1 VRIAQSTKSKTTL
14 GVLAGVVAAAV
25 AATGVGYASMS
36 KTVTLSLDGRTQ
48 KVHTFGDSVRDVLAA
63 KHVRVGAHDAVAP
76 SLGSSV
82 QEGQTI
88 AVRYGR
94 PFDVKVDGRST
105 RYWVTA
111 ENVDA
116 ALDQIGLR
124 IGGADLSTSRGTAIS
139 RSGMRLAVVTPKTLT
154 VKVAAGKPH
163 RATVTALRVDGAL
176 KQLGVAVDGNDKV
189 RPSLTS
195 AVHDGD
201 RITFTR
207 VAVHTKRVNR
217 SVGYATVNKADSGM
231 YRNQTR
237 TGRAGRAGL
246 RRVTYKVTYR
256 NGHPTSR
263 VVVRSVVVRKPVAQV
278 VRYGTKQR
286 PAPKPQPATSSSSS
300 SSSSST
306 PAPNYAGGS
315 SVWDAIAACESGGNW
330 ATNTGN
336 GYYGGLQ
343 FDLGTWHAYGGSGR
357 PDQNSRATQI
367 AVAERVRAARG
378 GYGAWPVCGSRR

>member
-1 VRIAQSTKSKTTL
+1 VRIAQSTKSKTAL
-14 GVLAGVVAAAV
+14 AVVAGVAAAAV

-48 KVHTFGDSVRDVLAA
+48 KVRTFGDSVSDVLAA
-63 KHVRVGAHDAVAP
+63 KHIRVGAHDAVAP

-111 ENVDA
+111 KNVDA

-124 IGGADLSTSRGTAIS
+124 IGGADLSTSRGAAIS

-189 RPSLTS
+189 RPGLTS

-217 SVGYATVNKADSGM
+217 SVGYATVKKADSGM

-237 TGRAGRAGL
+237 TGRAGRDGL
-246 RRVTYKVTYR
+246 RKVTYKVTYR
-256 NGHPTSR
+256 NGHPSSR
-263 VVVRSVVVRKPVAQV
+263 AVVRSVVVRKPVAQV

-286 PAPKPQPATSSSSS
+286 PAPKPQPAASSSSS
-300 SSSSST
+300 GST

-343 FDLGTWHAYGGSGR
+343 FDLSTWHAYGGSGR
-357 PDQNSRATQI
+357 PDQNSRAAQI
-367 AVAERVRAARG
+367 AVAERVAAARG

>member
-1 VRIAQSTKSKTTL
+1 VRIAQSTKSKTAL
-14 GVLAGVVAAAV
+14 ALVAGVVAAAV

-48 KVHTFGDSVRDVLAA
+48 QVHTFGDSVRDVLADQ
-63 KHVRVGAHDAVAP
+63 HIRVGKHDAVAP
-76 SLGSSV
+76 SLSSSLE
-82 QEGQTI
+82 EGQTI

-94 PFDVKVDGRST
+94 PLDVKVDGRSN

-111 ENVDA
+111 KDVDS

-154 VKVAAGKPH
+154 VKIAAGKPH
-163 RATVTALRVDGAL
+163 RATVTALRVGDAL
-176 KQLGVAVDGNDKV
+176 TQLGVAVDGNDTV
-189 RPSLTS
+189 RPALTS
-195 AVHDGD
+195 VVRDGD
-201 RITFTR
+201 RITFTK
-207 VAVHTKRVNR
+207 VAVHTKRVR
-217 SVGYATVNKADSGM
+217 RAVGYATVKKADSGM

-237 TGRAGRAGL
+237 TARAGRDGV
-246 RRVTYKVTYR
+246 RKVTYRVTYR
-256 NGHPTSR
+256 NGHPSSRTVTS
-263 VVVRSVVVRKPVAQV
+263 SVVVRRPVTAV

-286 PAPKPQPATSSSSS
+286 PAPTPRPASSSSS
-300 SSSSST
+300 SPST
-306 PAPNYAGGS
+306 PSPNYAGGS

-343 FDLGTWHAYGGSGR
+343 FDLSTWHAYGGSGR
-357 PDQNSRATQI
+357 PDQNSRAAQI
-367 AVAERVRAARG
+367 AVAERVAAARG